1 MEYIIEAE
9 KTAIT
14 NGISHSCKSLVD
26 NYNGGVVLD
35 YGFGKLRNTKYM
47 LENNIYLDILDTDLQ
62 IKRNA
67 LKIKELNINNIYNTT
82 DELNKEKYDAVL
94 LSFVLNVIPDEKERI
109 RALKKIKWSLKEKGL
124 LYVEVRNEKFI
135 ENLKNKEVYG
145 DGILIGSGKKK
156 TFQKPFNLESIS
168 QFLNNNGFEILDFK
182 RLSGSIML
190 ICSKNKVSC

>member
-67 LKIKELNINNIYNTT
+67 LKIKELNINNIYSTT
-82 DELNKEKYDAVL
+82 DKLNKEKYDAVL

-124 LYVEVRNEKFI
+124 LYVEVRNEKFV

-145 DGILIGSGKKK
+145 DGIIIGSGKKK

-190 ICSKNKVSC
+190 ICSKK

>member
-67 LKIKELNINNIYNTT
+67 LKIKKLNINNIYNTT